1 VLRKNEKFRE
11 KIVSKKSSV
20 RIRNKESLLPFP
32 AWNRKGF
39 SSSCPPHPHHTH
51 THTHKKP
58 HQVSPVQMQYSFSK
72 FFSL

>member
-39 SSSCPPHPHHTH
+39 SSSCPPRPHHTH
-51 THTHKKP
+51 THP
-58 HQVSPVQMQYSFSK
+58 SI
-72 FFSL
+72 L